1 MATEPSAPLNMPDK
15 CNLKAQENPCSL
27 LPPSFLHPLV
37 LHPPFTHNEISYTLS
52 LPFSLASFTAVRLSL
67 SCLCLFLPP
76 CLCLLTSSPPIHFVP
91 FPCLLH
97 FPFHA
102 LLPRPCVLHWIKKT
116 HPDIVQH
123 LPLSR
128 WQRPIVEYEDWHAAD
143 THHLSQRYRD
153 WQRGRERRGIGKGER
168 ARLTGSCRDNLNDFS
183 CSICIHASG
192 QDCTRSL
199 PSKGLRQ
206 AEDTAPLF
214 ACTHG

>member
-27 LPPSFLHPLV
+27 LPPSFLHPLI
-37 LHPPFTHNEISYTLS
+37 LHTPFTHNEISYTLS
-52 LPFSLASFTAVRLSL
+52 LSFFLPSFTAERLSL
-67 SCLCLFLPP
+67 SCLCLILPA
-76 CLCLLTSSPPIHFVP
+76 CLCLLTSSPPSSILCL

-102 LLPRPCVLHWIKKT
+102 ILPRPCALHWIKRT

-123 LPLSR
+123 LPLPP
-128 WQRPIVEYEDWHAAD
+128 WQRPMVGYEDWHAAD

-153 WQRGRERRGIGKGER
+153 WQRGRGRRGIGKGEQ

-192 QDCTRSL
+192 QGCTRSL
-199 PSKGLRQ
+199 RSKG
-206 AEDTAPLF
+206 
-214 ACTHG
+214 